1 MRGRETR
8 PHIGIFGRT
17 NVGKSSFINAITG
30 QDISLVSDLAGTTTD
45 PVDKSVELTGLGPV
59 VLVDTAGLGDTSAL
73 GDLRAQRTRKV
84 LDAIDAAILL
94 IAENRIADTEQ
105 ALMAHFKS
113 EAIPFLLV
121 HNKSDLER
129 WQNHGAALPQKTQVL
144 DYSSVS
150 NEDPWPVLRA
160 LKRIVPESAFNRQP
174 LLGDL
179 VSYGDIVM
187 LIVPID
193 LEAPEG
199 RLILPQVQAIRDILD
214 NDAIA
219 IVLKE
224 REVDAFLRQ
233 TAIKPRLVIT
243 DSSIF
248 NKADAMIP
256 KEVPLTGF
264 SVMLARFKGD
274 FDAYLEGTPR
284 ISRLKDGDRVLMLE
298 SCSHHTSCDD
308 IGRVKIPRWISN
320 FTGRKLHF
328 EVVAGLDSIPGMLQD
343 YSLVVQCGGCMATR
357 RQLINRLR
365 PAREAGIPITN
376 YGMAIAY
383 VQGVYDRAV
392 APFVDRDA
400 TGATY
405 L

>member
-1 MRGRETR
+1 MRSRAIR

-30 QDISLVSDLAGTTTD
+30 QDVSLVSDLAGTTTD

-59 VLVDTAGLGDTSAL
+59 VLVDTAGLDDPSAL
-73 GDLRAQRTRKV
+73 GELRAQRSRKV
-84 LDAIDAAILL
+84 LKTIDAAILL
-94 IAENRIADTEQ
+94 IDGNAISATER
-105 ALMAHFKS
+105 ALMDQFQVQ
-113 EAIPFLLV
+113 AIPFLLI
-121 HNKSDLER
+121 HNKRDLGR
-129 WQNHGAALPQKTQVL
+129 WQGDSASLPHKTPVL
-144 DYSSVS
+144 EYSSVS
-150 NEDPWPVLRA
+150 GQDPWPVLRE
-160 LKRIVPESAFNRQP
+160 LKRIVPDSAFNRQP
-174 LLGDL
+174 LIGDL
-179 VSYGDIVM
+179 VYYGDVVM
-187 LIVPID
+187 MIVPID

-219 IVLKE
+219 IILKE
-224 REVDAFLRQ
+224 REVDAFLKRS
-233 TAIKPRLVIT
+233 AIKPCLVIT

-256 KEVPLTGF
+256 RDIPLTGF

-274 FDAYLEGTPR
+274 FDAYLAGTPK
-284 ISRLKDGDRVLMLE
+284 ISSLEDGDRVLLLE

-308 IGRVKIPRWISN
+308 IGRVKIPRWISL
-320 FTGRKLHF
+320 FTGKTLNF
-328 EVVAGLDSIPGMLQD
+328 EVVAGLDDVPGTIRD
-343 YSLVVQCGGCMATR
+343 YALVVQCGGCMATR

-392 APFVDRDA
+392 APFVGSNA
-400 TGATY
+400 NGATY

>member
-30 QDISLVSDLAGTTTD
+30 QDVSIVSDLAGTTTD
-45 PVDKSVELTGLGPV
+45 PVNKSVELTGIGPV
-59 VLVDTAGLGDTSAL
+59 VLVDTAGLDDTSQL
-73 GDLRAQRTRKV
+73 GELRANRTRKV
-84 LDAIDAAILL
+84 LEIIDAAILL
-94 IAENRIADTEQ
+94 IAGNRVSDTEQ
-105 ALMAHFKS
+105 ALMARFQS

-129 WQNHGAALPQKTQVL
+129 WRNHGAVFPEKTPVL

-150 NEDPWPVLRA
+150 HEDPWPLLSK
-160 LKRIVPESAFNRQP
+160 LKRIIPPSAFKRQA
-174 LLGDL
+174 LVGDL
-179 VSYGDIVM
+179 VAYGDVVM
-187 LIVPID
+187 MIVPID

-224 REVDAFLRQ
+224 REVEVFLKK
-233 TAIKPRLVIT
+233 TKIEPHLVIT

-256 KEVPLTGF
+256 KAIPLTGF

-274 FDAYLEGTPR
+274 FDAYLEGTPK
-284 ISRLKDGDRVLMLE
+284 ISELKDGDKILLLE

-320 FTGRKLHF
+320 FTGRNLHF
-328 EVVAGLDSIPGMLQD
+328 EIVAGLDDIPGTIQD
-343 YSLVVQCGGCMATR
+343 YSLVVQCGGCMVTR
-357 RQLINRLR
+357 RQLVNRLQ
-365 PAREAGIPITN
+365 PARRAGIPVTN

-383 VQGVYDRAV
+383 VQGVYERAV
-392 APFVDRDA
+392 APFVKRDDLETA
-400 TGATY
+400 Y

>member
-1 MRGRETR
+1 MRSREIR

-30 QDISLVSDLAGTTTD
+30 QDVSLVSELAGTTTD

-59 VLVDTAGLGDTSAL
+59 VLVDTAGLDDSSAL
-73 GDLRAQRTRKV
+73 GELRAQRSRKV
-84 LDAIDAAILL
+84 LKAIDAAILL
-94 IAENRIADTEQ
+94 IAGNAISTTEQ
-105 ALMAHFKS
+105 ALMAEFQA

-129 WQNHGAALPQKTQVL
+129 WQDDGARFPHKTPVL
-144 DYSSVS
+144 EYSSVS
-150 NEDPWPVLRA
+150 RQDPWPVLRA
-160 LKRIVPESAFNRQP
+160 LKRIVPDSAFNRQP
-174 LLGDL
+174 LIGDL

-187 LIVPID
+187 MIVPID

-214 NDAIA
+214 NDAVA
-219 IVLKE
+219 IILKE
-224 REVDAFLRQ
+224 REVDAFLRRS
-233 TAIKPRLVIT
+233 AIKPRLVIT

-256 KEVPLTGF
+256 REIPLTGF

-274 FDAYLEGTPR
+274 FDAYLAGTPK
-284 ISRLKDGDRVLMLE
+284 ISSLEDGDRILLLE
-298 SCSHHTSCDD
+298 SCSHHASCDD
-308 IGRVKIPRWISN
+308 IGRVKIPRWISH
-320 FTGRKLHF
+320 FTGKKLAF
-328 EVVAGLDSIPGMLQD
+328 EVVAGLDDVPGAIQD
-343 YSLVVQCGGCMATR
+343 YALVVQCGGCMVTR

-365 PAREAGIPITN
+365 PAREAGIPVTN

-383 VQGVYDRAV
+383 VQGVYERAV
-392 APFVDRDA
+392 APFVGSNDSA
-400 TGATY
+400 TTY